1 MDERAHLNKG
11 GVILLSE
18 RKIEME
24 DVRIRTKKTTKRSV
38 FFYGILSVGKVNR
51 TRCHIRK
58 QMFIQYPTNVI
69 FKVLASVSA
78 DCFTG
83 EQAEVGK

>member
-1 MDERAHLNKG
+1 MDERTYLNKG

-24 DVRIRTKKTTKRSV
+24 DVRIRTKQTIRSI
-38 FFYGILSVGKVNR
+38 FFYRILRVGKANR
-51 TRCHIRK
+51 TPCHIRR